1 MDANQTTGAGATP
14 AAAPAELPNGLPD
27 LLERLLDEAEQ
38 GSEATHA
45 PPSEVPPPP
54 AAPAVT
60 VSAPPT
66 QAPTPPSR
74 PTGGSLLGGLP
85 LGGLLANPALLAAL
99 PTLAENLGPLLGS
112 LSGGTGSAPTATRP
126 HTVDRHTALLCA
138 VKPYLS
144 PQRQSAAETVIR
156 LCRVWDAL
164 DRSGISLSGLLGG
177 TGGAV
182 STASPKSDGEV
193 T

>member
-1 MDANQTTGAGATP
+1 MDTFTPTGVASPPANP
-14 AAAPAELPNGLPD
+14 AD
-27 LLERLLDEAEQ
+27 LLNRLLDEAER
-38 GSEATHA
+38 ATGADA
-45 PPSEVPPPP
+45 PPPSASPVMANAEP
-54 AAPAVT
+54 AATP
-60 VSAPPT
+60 VSGNASPL
-66 QAPTPPSR
+66 
-74 PTGGSLLGGLP
+74 GSLLG
-85 LGGLLANPALLAAL
+85 NPALLAAL

-144 PQRQSAAETVIR
+144 PHRQEAAETVIR

-164 DRSGISLSGLLGG
+164 ERSGISLSGLLS
-177 TGGAV
+177 TVGGAIPATRDTT
-182 STASPKSDGEV
+182 SEREV